1 MDKRKI
7 ARYKRKLNKA
17 KRNIARKVDKETA
30 HSIGSFNDLSFEEI
44 NKIYNASL
52 SSTKKIGSGKEQITV
67 IERELFNIA
76 TEEYNR
82 QLEKGGVRM
91 AEERAFSNRS
101 RFYRKRIKKFMPGGM
116 RKRDEQYKQNYI
128 SAIINA
134 YGHSEYANKL
144 IEKIKGVS
152 GGFLYNVYNTPG
164 NEDLGV
170 NNIYPGDEEQAE
182 GQLMYL
188 LQRWGEIFG

>member
-17 KRNIARKVDKETA
+17 KANIAKKIDKETA
-30 HSIGSFNDLSFEEI
+30 RSIGSFNDLTLEEI
-44 NKIYNASL
+44 NKIYKVSL
-52 SSTKKIGSGKEQITV
+52 FSTTSVGSGKEQVTV

-76 TEEYNR
+76 TEKYNR
-82 QLEKGGVRM
+82 QLEQGGVQM
-91 AEERAFSNRS
+91 AEERAFANRS
-101 RFYRKRIKKFMPGGM
+101 RFYRNRIKKFMPGGM

-134 YGHSEYANKL
+134 YGHSDYSREL
-144 IEKIKGVS
+144 IQKINGVS
-152 GGFLYNVYNTPG
+152 GSWLYNIYNTPG
-164 NEDLGV
+164 NEDLGI
-170 NNIYPGDEEQAE
+170 NNIYPGNEEQAE
-182 GQLMYL
+182 GQLTYL